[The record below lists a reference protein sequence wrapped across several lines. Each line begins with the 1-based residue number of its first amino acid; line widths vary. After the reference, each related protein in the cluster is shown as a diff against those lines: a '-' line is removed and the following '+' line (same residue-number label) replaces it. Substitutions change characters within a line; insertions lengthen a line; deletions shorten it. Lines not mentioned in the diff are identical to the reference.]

1 MISQHQWTD
10 HGTPRNAD
18 LTELEWWFQSFALL
32 RNKIAHGGEIRSE
45 EYLFDDGAPHHWHA
59 EWILRK
65 AIKQTVAN
73 AGHDEVLLNAYER
86 AFRRALPVLEEALQ
100 EPGGGGCRG
109 DWRRLTWQQWQ
120 RLTFFHV
127 RWCVRSAPTA
137 MQPCGLSEH
146 ERTGAKVA
154 DSCHAEGR
162 GLESHHPLLRE
173 RGVAPRERLKL
184 EREQLR

>member
-1 MISQHQWTD
+1 MIFDPVVVVDTTVDNSAFGRPRKSPPRSPSLNWRGSAVEPETPRTQHQWTD

-100 EPGGGGCRG
+100 EPEEGDVGEIGDDSRG
-109 DWRRLTWQQWQ
+109 NNGN
-120 RLTFFHV
+120 
-127 RWCVRSAPTA
+127 A
-137 MQPCGLSEH
+137 
-146 ERTGAKVA
+146 
-154 DSCHAEGR
+154 
-162 GLESHHPLLRE
+162 
-173 RGVAPRERLKL
+173 
-184 EREQLR
+184 